1 MPTWPTNA
9 TAWTRWTRWTSLYD
23 MGPMER
29 HSAPDAEDAPLR
41 AAREA
46 CLGWDIMR
54 VFGGYLAVPKGT
66 PVIQSIDTDGIVE
79 KIRRSSAQH

>member
-1 MPTWPTNA
+1 
-9 TAWTRWTRWTSLYD
+9 

-29 HSAPDAEDAPLR
+29 QSVLDEGDTRLL

-46 CLGWDIMR
+46 IPEWDIHR

-66 PVIQSIDTDGIVE
+66 PVVQSIDTDGIVE